1 MMQKPSNSSFIKFF
15 AALIVILFV
24 AMIAGFFYRI
34 GYLPFWGRQIA
45 QIELT
50 RYAASNFGST
60 TPVACTFDWYNGKY
74 TSTADSGVVLDYRLQ
89 KNSIY
94 DETLSS
100 QINRQADADYERIHQ
115 NAPPNLQLPKDIT
128 VWTEV
133 SSRNYALKA
142 QRLYLLGVFNDE
154 ALSET
159 ESLKA
164 PARIA
169 MNIIERL
176 GDSYHFTG
184 IQLSYGDKN
193 GMYEIIIPADTFD
206 ALTKEKLLKHTTK
219 IESDKLPESYLL
231 WLAEKH

>member
-1 MMQKPSNSSFIKFF
+1 MQRPKNFSFIKFF
-15 AALIVILFV
+15 TVLVVIMFNAILT
-24 AMIAGFFYRI
+24 GFFYRI

-45 QIELT
+45 QTELT

-60 TPVACTFDWYNGKY
+60 TPVACNFDWYNGKY
-74 TSTADSGVVLDYRLQ
+74 TSTADSGVALDYRLQ

-94 DETLSS
+94 DEALSS

-115 NAPPNLQLPKDIT
+115 NVPPNLQLPKGIT

-154 ALSET
+154 ALSES

-184 IQLSYGDKN
+184 IQLSCGDKN